1 MSDTDSPSPDPA
13 MPPTPPV
20 APGAPSLTRT
30 QGLAHWFRT
39 SPDSEKKA
47 EATLSPDSTKQ
58 EEERDPF
65 GHTPGHQ
72 RGGNVYDPRQVGASY
87 TFSSPV
93 GVVADRVDK
102 IVNETRKRDVLD
114 WVELDRHHLLER
126 EPFVQDPKWDPAWQS
141 AREANKDTRVR
152 VLIVVAPRGCG
163 STTFTH
169 QFIAREADS
178 RFKLCRAEADWESPA
193 VSKLPLEVGQ
203 ILQID
208 LKDPDQDR
216 PTIAFLK
223 DLDGHAKKL
232 EECKSYLVLTVAEEL
247 WRGHRAWVSERARVV
262 HLNDSPD
269 PQEVVAAHLR
279 TAGYPGLGAYTQTE
293 KARKQIRGLN
303 AVEAVR
309 AASTVIKQWEEVG
322 RRRPP
327 ALPVGD
333 GEESPL
339 DDELRAQVES
349 ALTDWRDDFDILF
362 GDPKEGEQRGMR
374 PLPLDDRC
382 LLLALALRQSS
393 PVLRIATDAR
403 LLQDE
408 IEATSDKLATRFSD
422 TGTVF
427 AGRGLRR
434 RIQDVGA
441 AVDSRDHVSFD
452 RPGYG
457 QAVLAYVWDNYEI
470 MRPRLLEWLV
480 KASDATAD
488 NDPAINALAQL
499 TFRFGGTKDLS
510 DLRATALKTP
520 QGDVVLGKVLALN
533 AHDEHTGRLV
543 WATLYSW
550 ASQTPVQSVVVSMCR
565 DVLRDPN
572 ATLPVSKMAMVRLRR
587 VVQEDRNGPARDAVL
602 EAWRTLASDLG
613 RTDLLVDEIQKW
625 QRKATQG
632 AAGKLALLAL
642 MPLKR
647 DGIPWLLSDNPP
659 DIDVEAGLRDLFA
672 DIELLPETIPVVID
686 WVRTCAQ
693 DTSRYE
699 RLRDRLLSPL
709 RDQRVF
715 NAGMQLMQ
723 ALANVRRPDG
733 GSVGEDLY
741 GRLGDPRLRA
751 VFPLTETTS

>member
-1 MSDTDSPSPDPA
+1 MSDAELPPSNPA
-13 MPPTPPV
+13 KPTTPPDV
-20 APGAPSLTRT
+20 PDVRSTARPG
-30 QGLAHWFRT
+30 GIGHWFRT
-39 SPDSEKKA
+39 SSDAERA
-47 EATLSPDSTKQ
+47 EATHSQDITGQDGARDSFVYAPDHRLVDQTHEPPQAS
-58 EEERDPF
+58 
-65 GHTPGHQ
+65 
-72 RGGNVYDPRQVGASY
+72 ASY
-87 TFSSPV
+87 TFASPV

-114 WVELDRHHLLER
+114 WIELDRQRLLKL
-126 EPFVQDPKWDPAWQS
+126 EPFVKDPKWDSAWQS
-141 AREANKDTRVR
+141 ARAATKETRVR

-169 QFIAREADS
+169 QFIAREADT

-208 LKDPDQDR
+208 LKDPGQDR
-216 PTIAFLK
+216 PSTTFLK
-223 DLDGHAKKL
+223 DLDGHAQKL

-247 WRGHRAWVSERARVV
+247 WRGHRAWVPDRARVV

-269 PQEVVAAHLR
+269 PQEVIKAHLR
-279 TAGYPGLGAYTQTE
+279 TAGYPGLVAYAQTD
-293 KARKQIRGLN
+293 KAREQIRGLN
-303 AVEAVR
+303 AIEAVR
-309 AASTVIKQWEEVG
+309 AASTVIRQWEELG

-327 ALPVGD
+327 ALLVGD
-333 GEESPL
+333 GQESPL
-339 DDELRAQVES
+339 DDELRAQVEN
-349 ALTDWRDDFDILF
+349 ALADWRDDFDILF
-362 GDPKEGEQRGMR
+362 GDAGEGEQRGMR

-393 PVLRIATDAR
+393 PVLQIATDAR
-403 LLQDE
+403 LLQEE
-408 IEATSDKLATRFSD
+408 IEASSGKTTRFSD
-422 TGTVF
+422 TGSVF

-441 AVDSRDHVSFD
+441 AVDSRDYVSFD

-457 QAVLAYVWDNYEI
+457 QAVLTYVWDNYEI

-480 KASDATAD
+480 KASDASAND
-488 NDPAINALAQL
+488 DPAINALAQL
-499 TFRFGGTKDLS
+499 SFRFGGTKDLS

-520 QGDVVLGKVLALN
+520 QGDAVLGKVLAHN

-550 ASQTPVQSVVVSMCR
+550 ASQAPVQSVVVAMCR

-572 ATLPVSKMAMVRLRR
+572 ATVPISKMAMVRLRR
-587 VVQEDRNGPARDAVL
+587 VVQEASNGPARDAVL
-602 EAWRTLASDLG
+602 EAWRTLATDLG

-632 AAGKLALLAL
+632 TAGKLALLAL
-642 MPLKR
+642 MPLEH
-647 DGIPWLLSDNPP
+647 DGIPWLLSDEPP
-659 DIDVEAGLRDLFA
+659 EIDVEAGLRDLFA
-672 DIELLPETIPVVID
+672 DPELLSETIPVVID
-686 WVRTCAQ
+686 WVRTCAY

-709 RDQRVF
+709 RDQKVF

-723 ALANVRRPDG
+723 ALADVRRPDG
-733 GSVGEDLY
+733 SSIGEDLY

-751 VFPLTETTS
+751 VFPLTESTS

>member
-1 MSDTDSPSPDPA
+1 VSDTDSPSPNPA
-13 MPPTPPV
+13 MPP
-20 APGAPSLTRT
+20 APSDVPGVPSSTRPGGIT
-30 QGLAHWFRT
+30 HWFRT
-39 SPDSEKKA
+39 SSDA
-47 EATLSPDSTKQ
+47 ERPAETTLPTDTTRQ
-58 EEERDPF
+58 EEDGSF
-65 GHTPGHQ
+65 GRGASHQ
-72 RGGNVYDPRQVGASY
+72 LGGQGNEAGQVSASY
-87 TFSSPV
+87 TFTSPV
-93 GVVADRVDK
+93 GVVADHVDK
-102 IVNETRKRDVLD
+102 IVNETRKRDILD
-114 WVELDRHHLLER
+114 WVELDRQCLLER
-126 EPFVQDPKWDPAWQS
+126 EPFVQDPGWDPAWQG

-216 PTIAFLK
+216 PTTSFLK

-247 WRGHRAWVSERARVV
+247 WRGYHTWLSERARVV
-262 HLNDSPD
+262 HLNDAPD
-269 PQEVVAAHLR
+269 PQDVVAAHLR
-279 TAGYPGLGAYTQTE
+279 TAGHPGLAAYAQTP
-293 KARKQIRGLN
+293 KARKQIQGLN

-309 AASTVIKQWEEVG
+309 AASTVIKQWEELG

-327 ALPVGD
+327 ALFVGD
-333 GEESPL
+333 GQGPPL

-349 ALTDWRDDFDILF
+349 ALADWRDDFDILF
-362 GDPKEGEQRGMR
+362 GDPAEGEQRGMR

-393 PVLRIATDAR
+393 PVLQIATDAR

-408 IEATSDKLATRFSD
+408 IEAASSELTTRFSD

-441 AVDSRDHVSFD
+441 TVDSRDRVSFD
-452 RPGYG
+452 RPGYS
-457 QAVLAYVWDNYEI
+457 QAVLTYVWDNYEI

-480 KASDATAD
+480 KTSDAARD
-488 NDPAINALAQL
+488 DDPAINTLAQL

-510 DLRATALKTP
+510 DLRTTALKAP
-520 QGDVVLGKVLALN
+520 QGDAVLGKVLAQT

-550 ASQTPVQSVVVSMCR
+550 ASQPAVQSVVVTMCR
-565 DVLRDPN
+565 DVLRDP
-572 ATLPVSKMAMVRLRR
+572 TTTVPVSKMAMVRLRR
-587 VVQEDRNGPARDAVL
+587 VVQEAAPDGPARDAVL
-602 EAWRTLASDLG
+602 QAWRALASDLG

-632 AAGKLALLAL
+632 AAGKLAMLAL
-642 MPLKR
+642 MPLER
-647 DGIPWLLSDNPP
+647 DGIPWLLSDDPP

-672 DIELLPETIPVVID
+672 DIELLPETIPGVIQ

-693 DTSRYE
+693 DTIRYE
-699 RLRDRLLSPL
+699 RLRDKLLSPL

-723 ALANVRRPDG
+723 ALADVRRPDG